1 MPATARYDMRIEIA
15 RQHTT
20 IRANP
25 GPQKFETRRK
35 FPPSQAFESP
45 GSLPEGGR
53 LSGEGSLT
61 KGLHASA
68 VGLALVSFGA
78 RVLCFSRKKNTYS
91 LNFALLS
98 F

>member
-1 MPATARYDMRIEIA
+1 MRIEIV

-35 FPPSQAFESP
+35 IPPSQALESP

-68 VGLALVSFGA
+68 GPSERAVRAQIVFFLF
-78 RVLCFSRKKNTYS
+78 
-91 LNFALLS
+91 
-98 F
+98 